1 MICVFGTI
9 IVLFELNLLKQHNYE
24 TINYTSDD
32 IRTHEYDGMGR
43 PNDHGFCQQFGH
55 L

>member
-1 MICVFGTI
+1 MMGSRNT
-9 IVLFELNLLKQHNYE
+9 NPLKQHNYE

-32 IRTHEYDGMGR
+32 TRTDVYDVVGR
-43 PNDHGFCQQFGH
+43 PDSYGFCQQFGH